1 MKILNYIDKA
11 FYINLDSRKD
21 RRIDFEKRVNQ
32 LGIPVTRFPA
42 IEISPDKLENNTSD
56 PRWLN
61 KVSNCTSHLA
71 LIKKAK
77 EEGLSNVWIFEDD
90 CTFAE
95 NFIERAQNCI
105 DELKDI
111 GWDMFYFGG
120 EPNRK
125 AKKHLKNIVEVNGI
139 YGAHSY
145 LVNHTF
151 YDKILTTSDM
161 RNGIDIVYLNY
172 NENEKKYYLSKE
184 LLCLQD
190 GMSES
195 DIWGGKIN
203 RENNYKLAY
212 KLYIEV

>member
-1 MKILNYIDKA
+1 VKILNYIDKA
-11 FYINLDSRKD
+11 FYINLNIRED
-21 RRIDFEKRVNQ
+21 RRANFEKRVND
-32 LGIPVTRFPA
+32 LGIPVTRFAA
-42 IEISPDKLENNTSD
+42 IEVSPEEMENNTGD

-61 KVSNCTSHLA
+61 KVSNCITHLA
-71 LIKKAK
+71 VIKKAQ

-90 CTFAE
+90 CTFTE
-95 NFIERAQNCI
+95 NFIEKAQKCV
-105 DELKDI
+105 DELKTVE
-111 GWDMFYFGG
+111 WDMFYFGG
-120 EPNRK
+120 EPNKK
-125 AKKHLKNIVEVNGI
+125 ASNYLDHIVEVNGI

-151 YDKILTTSDM
+151 YDKILKTSDM

-172 NENEKKYYLSKE
+172 FENAKKYYLSRE

-195 DIWGGKIN
+195 DIWGGKID

-212 KLYIEV
+212 KLYIDL